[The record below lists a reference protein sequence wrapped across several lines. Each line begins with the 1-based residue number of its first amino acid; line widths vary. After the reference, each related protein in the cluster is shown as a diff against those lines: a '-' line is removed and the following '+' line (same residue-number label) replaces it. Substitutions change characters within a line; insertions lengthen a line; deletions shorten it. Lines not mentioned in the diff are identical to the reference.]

1 MIFKNRFVIFFG
13 MLLSFPACSSSDAG
27 NGAGEEESQPKPQ
40 PKEYTDISVIS
51 FNIRVDNAADGT
63 NVWRNRRDAVVT
75 MIERERPML
84 LGLQEAQ
91 PHQITYLSEHCPD
104 YAWYGLGRDT
114 GKVPPATDS
123 YAAEETMAIF
133 WRTAELELLDKG
145 TFWLSETPDQ
155 VSKGWDASYRRTC
168 TWAGFRHKKSGQTCY
183 FFNTHLDNDGKVA
196 REESIKLLVS
206 RMKTINSKRRVSFL
220 TADFN
225 SNVTDACFA
234 PLHVYMRD
242 ARANAAVSDDYPSWN
257 GYGASTGRL
266 DHVFFSGDNCT
277 AREFRTLRGDYG
289 VPYISDH
296 YPVAAWFRCSND

>member
-1 MIFKNRFVIFFG
+1 

-145 TFWLSETPDQ
+145 TFWLSETPARG
-155 VSKGWDASYRRTC
+155 SKGWDASYRRTC

>member
-1 MIFKNRFVIFFG
+1 

-104 YAWYGLGRDT
+104 YAWYGLGPDT

-145 TFWLSETPDQ
+145 TFWLSETPDL

>member
-1 MIFKNRFVIFFG
+1 

-234 PLHVYMRD
+234 P
-242 ARANAAVSDDYPSWN
+242 RANAAVSDDYPSWN

>member
-1 MIFKNRFVIFFG
+1 

-206 RMKTINSKRRVSFL
+206 RMKTINSKRRFSFL

>member
-1 MIFKNRFVIFFG
+1 

-123 YAAEETMAIF
+123 YAAEETMAVF

-289 VPYISDH
+289 VPYLSDH

>member
-1 MIFKNRFVIFFG
+1 MIFKNRFVLFFG

-63 NVWRNRRDAVVT
+63 NVWRKRRDAVVT

>member
-1 MIFKNRFVIFFG
+1 

-155 VSKGWDASYRRTC
+155 VSKGWDASYRRTY

>member
-1 MIFKNRFVIFFG
+1 

-123 YAAEETMAIF
+123 YAAEETLAIF

-145 TFWLSETPDQ
+145 TFWLSETPDR

-296 YPVAAWFRCSND
+296 YPVAACFRCSND

>member
-1 MIFKNRFVIFFG
+1 

-145 TFWLSETPDQ
+145 TFWLSETPDR

-296 YPVAAWFRCSND
+296 YPVAVCFRCSND

>member
-1 MIFKNRFVIFFG
+1 

-123 YAAEETMAIF
+123 YAAEETMAVF
-133 WRTAELELLDKG
+133 GRTAELELLDKG

-277 AREFRTLRGDYG
+277 AREFRTLRDDYG

>member
-1 MIFKNRFVIFFG
+1 
-13 MLLSFPACSSSDAG
+13 MLLSFPACSSSGAG

-123 YAAEETMAIF
+123 YAAEETMAVF

-155 VSKGWDASYRRTC
+155 VSKGWDASYRRPC

>member
-1 MIFKNRFVIFFG
+1 MICKNRFVLFFG

-168 TWAGFRHKKSGQTCY
+168 TWAGFRHKKSGQTGY

>member
-1 MIFKNRFVIFFG
+1 
-13 MLLSFPACSSSDAG
+13 MLLSFPACSSSGAG

-145 TFWLSETPDQ
+145 TFWLSETPDR

-242 ARANAAVSDDYPSWN
+242 ARANAAVSDNYPSWN

>member
-1 MIFKNRFVIFFG
+1 

-75 MIERERPML
+75 MIECERPML

-123 YAAEETMAIF
+123 YAAEETMAVF

>member
-1 MIFKNRFVIFFG
+1 

-84 LGLQEAQ
+84 LGLQGAQ

-145 TFWLSETPDQ
+145 TFWLSETPDR

-296 YPVAAWFRCSND
+296 YPVAACFRCSND

>member
-1 MIFKNRFVIFFG
+1 

-123 YAAEETMAIF
+123 YAAEETMAVF

-168 TWAGFRHKKSGQTCY
+168 TWAGFRHRKSGQTCY

>member
-1 MIFKNRFVIFFG
+1 

-145 TFWLSETPDQ
+145 TFGLSETPDQ

>member
-1 MIFKNRFVIFFG
+1 

-183 FFNTHLDNDGKVA
+183 FFNTHLDNDGKVV

>member
-1 MIFKNRFVIFFG
+1 MICKNRFVLFFG

-123 YAAEETMAIF
+123 YAAEETMAVF

-296 YPVAAWFRCSND
+296 YPVAACFRCSND

>member
-1 MIFKNRFVIFFG
+1 

-104 YAWYGLGRDT
+104 YAWYGQGRDT

-168 TWAGFRHKKSGQTCY
+168 TWAGFRHRKSGQTCY

>member
-1 MIFKNRFVIFFG
+1 

-257 GYGASTGRL
+257 GSGASTGRL

>member
-1 MIFKNRFVIFFG
+1 

-27 NGAGEEESQPKPQ
+27 TGAGEEESQPKPQ

-296 YPVAAWFRCSND
+296 YPVAACFRCSND

>member
-1 MIFKNRFVIFFG
+1 

-296 YPVAAWFRCSND
+296 YPVAVCFRCSND

>member
-1 MIFKNRFVIFFG
+1 

-155 VSKGWDASYRRTC
+155 VSKGWDASYRSTC
-168 TWAGFRHKKSGQTCY
+168 IWAGFRHKKSGQTFY

>member
-1 MIFKNRFVIFFG
+1 

-145 TFWLSETPDQ
+145 TFWLSETPDR

>member
-1 MIFKNRFVIFFG
+1 

-123 YAAEETMAIF
+123 YAAEETMAVF

-168 TWAGFRHKKSGQTCY
+168 TWAGFRHRKSGQTCY

-296 YPVAAWFRCSND
+296 YPVAACFRCSND

>member
-1 MIFKNRFVIFFG
+1 

-63 NVWRNRRDAVVT
+63 NVWRSRRDAVVT

-145 TFWLSETPDQ
+145 TFWLSETPDR

-296 YPVAAWFRCSND
+296 YPVAACFRCSND

>member
-1 MIFKNRFVIFFG
+1 

-266 DHVFFSGDNCT
+266 DHVYFSGDNCT

>member
-1 MIFKNRFVIFFG
+1 

-277 AREFRTLRGDYG
+277 AREFRTLRDDYG

-296 YPVAAWFRCSND
+296 YPVAACFRCSND

>member
-1 MIFKNRFVIFFG
+1 

-123 YAAEETMAIF
+123 YAAEETMAVF

-225 SNVTDACFA
+225 PT
-234 PLHVYMRD
+234 
-242 ARANAAVSDDYPSWN
+242 
-257 GYGASTGRL
+257 
-266 DHVFFSGDNCT
+266 
-277 AREFRTLRGDYG
+277 
-289 VPYISDH
+289 
-296 YPVAAWFRCSND
+296 

>member
-1 MIFKNRFVIFFG
+1 

-277 AREFRTLRGDYG
+277 AREFRTLRDDYG

-296 YPVAAWFRCSND
+296 YPVDACFRCSND

>member
-1 MIFKNRFVIFFG
+1 

-27 NGAGEEESQPKPQ
+27 TGAGEEESQPKPQ

>member
-1 MIFKNRFVIFFG
+1 

-40 PKEYTDISVIS
+40 PKEYADISVIS

-123 YAAEETMAIF
+123 YAAEETMAVF

-277 AREFRTLRGDYG
+277 AREFRTLRDDYG

-296 YPVAAWFRCSND
+296 YPVAACFRCSND

>member
-1 MIFKNRFVIFFG
+1 

-155 VSKGWDASYRRTC
+155 VSKGLDASYRRTC

-296 YPVAAWFRCSND
+296 YPVAACFRCSND

>member
-1 MIFKNRFVIFFG
+1 

-123 YAAEETMAIF
+123 YAAEETMAVF

-277 AREFRTLRGDYG
+277 AREFRTLQGDYG

-296 YPVAAWFRCSND
+296 YPVAACFRCSND

>member
-1 MIFKNRFVIFFG
+1 

-91 PHQITYLSEHCPD
+91 PHQIAYLSEHCPD

-123 YAAEETMAIF
+123 YAAEETMAVF

-296 YPVAAWFRCSND
+296 YPVAACFRCSND

>member
-1 MIFKNRFVIFFG
+1 

-75 MIERERPML
+75 MIERERPKQ

>member
-1 MIFKNRFVIFFG
+1 

>member
-1 MIFKNRFVIFFG
+1 

-168 TWAGFRHKKSGQTCY
+168 TWAGFRHRKSGQTCY

-196 REESIKLLVS
+196 REES
-206 RMKTINSKRRVSFL
+206 INSKRRVSFL

>member
-1 MIFKNRFVIFFG
+1 

-206 RMKTINSKRRVSFL
+206 RMKTITSKRRVSFL

-277 AREFRTLRGDYG
+277 AREFRMLRGDYG